1 MKGFFA
7 NTMGALLFLCGA
19 IAFFLNNQHEMKDS
33 GIETIAAIA
42 TAPGEGAVAIVR
54 VSGPDSLGIADRIF
68 QGTHPPPSARPG
80 GSFVHGLIAGEQ
92 EVADE
97 VILLIYR
104 EPRSYTREDSVEIQ
118 GHGGAAATRRILRA
132 VLAAG
137 ARLAE
142 PGEFTKRA
150 FLNGRIDLVQAEAV
164 LDLIRAR
171 TDRAAQAALEQIS
184 GILSAAFNR
193 IFDDTLVACGDLEA
207 SLDFSEDDMP
217 PTLLQDVAGHLMEI
231 EADYNKLLD
240 SWDEGHILRDGARVA
255 IVGQPN
261 VGKSTLL
268 NALLGKDRAIVT
280 PLAGTTRDT
289 IEEQMVINGYP
300 VLLIDTAGL
309 RDSSCLI
316 ESEGIRRTRDCIS
329 QSDVIIFVLDGS
341 HPFSQDDMQQLKSM
355 PKSKTII
362 ALNKSDV
369 SINETYDSLATDW
382 SVTVISA
389 AKQVGL
395 EALKNRILKI
405 AGIQGAIPHQAVIAE
420 RHRRL
425 LISAHK
431 DLVEARLLLAR
442 TIPDPA
448 LAASRLRLSL
458 ETLGTGTGR
467 IYHEELLN
475 NIFSRFCIGK

>member
-1 MKGFFA
+1 
-7 NTMGALLFLCGA
+7 
-19 IAFFLNNQHEMKDS
+19 MKDS

-68 QGTHPPPSARPG
+68 RGTPPLPSARPG

-104 EPRSYTREDSVEIQ
+104 SPHSYTREDCVEIQ

-137 ARLAE
+137 ARPAE

-171 TDRAAQAALEQIS
+171 TDRAAQTALEQIS
-184 GILSAAFNR
+184 GTLSAAFNR
-193 IFDDTLVACGDLEA
+193 LYDTTLVACGDLEA

-217 PTLLQDVAGHLMEI
+217 PTLLQDVAGQLKEI
-231 EADYNKLLD
+231 EADFRKLLA

-268 NALLGKDRAIVT
+268 NALLGKERAIVT

-289 IEEQMVINGYP
+289 IEEQIVIDGYP
-300 VLLIDTAGL
+300 VLLVDTAGL

-316 ESEGIRRTRDCIS
+316 ESEGIRRTRDCIAK
-329 QSDVIIFVLDGS
+329 SDVIVYVLDGS
-341 HPFSQDDMQQLKSM
+341 IPFSKDHELQLQSM

-362 ALNKSDV
+362 ALNKSDLP
-369 SINETYDSLATDW
+369 INETHKSSATDW
-382 SVTVISA
+382 SVINISA
-389 AKQVGL
+389 AKQEGL
-395 EALKNRILKI
+395 EALKSRILRT
-405 AGIQGAIPHQAVIAE
+405 AGIQGALPHQAVIAE

-431 DLVEARLLLAR
+431 DLVQAGLLLAR
-442 TIPDPA
+442 TTPDPA

-458 ETLGTGTGR
+458 ETLGTVTGR
-467 IYHEELLN
+467 VYHEELLN
-475 NIFSRFCIGK
+475 NIFGRFCIGK

>member
-1 MKGFFA
+1 M
-7 NTMGALLFLCGA
+7 T
-19 IAFFLNNQHEMKDS
+19 ET

-54 VSGPDSLGIADRIF
+54 VSGPDSLAIADRIF
-68 QGTHPPPSARPG
+68 DGKGARPSTRPG
-80 GSFVHGLIAGEQ
+80 GSFVHGLIAGDQ
-92 EVADE
+92 GVADE

-104 EPRSYTREDSVEIQ
+104 APNSYTREDSIEIQ
-118 GHGGAAATRRILRA
+118 GHGGSAAIQRILRA
-132 VLAAG
+132 VLSAG

-184 GILSAAFNR
+184 GTLSTAFNGLY
-193 IFDDTLVACGDLEA
+193 DNTLSACGDLES
-207 SLDFSEDDMP
+207 SLDFSEDEMP
-217 PTLLQDVAGHLMEI
+217 PTLLKDVAQKLRTI
-231 EADYNKLLD
+231 EVDFRKLLD
-240 SWDEGHILRDGARVA
+240 SWDDGHILRDGARVA

-268 NALLGKDRAIVT
+268 NALLGRERAIVT

-289 IEEQMVINGYP
+289 IEEHIVINGYE
-300 VLLIDTAGL
+300 VRLIDTAGL

-316 ESEGIRRTRDCIS
+316 ESEGIRRTRDTIN
-329 QSDVIIFVLDGS
+329 QSDVIIYVIDGS
-341 HPFSQDDMQQLKSM
+341 CPFSSDDAQQIKTA
-355 PKSKTII
+355 PRSKTII
-362 ALNKSDV
+362 AINKSD
-369 SINETYDSLATDW
+369 ITIDKTLKPLATDW
-382 SVTVISA
+382 SAIFISATRKEGLDELRNLIIKTLGVHGSLPHRAVIS
-389 AKQVGL
+389 
-395 EALKNRILKI
+395 
-405 AGIQGAIPHQAVIAE
+405 E

-431 DLVEARLLLAR
+431 DVVEAGMLLSR
-442 TIPDPA
+442 PTPDPA
-448 LAASRLRLSL
+448 LAASRLRLAL
-458 ETLGTGTGR
+458 ETLGTATGR

>member
-1 MKGFFA
+1 M
-7 NTMGALLFLCGA
+7 N
-19 IAFFLNNQHEMKDS
+19 DS

-54 VSGPDSLGIADRIF
+54 VSGPDSLAIADRIF
-68 QGTHPPPSARPG
+68 NGRGPLPSTRPG
-80 GSFVHGLIAGEQ
+80 GAFLHGLITGEH

-104 EPRSYTREDSVEIQ
+104 APNSYTREDSIEIQ
-118 GHGGAAATRRILRA
+118 GHGGSAAIQRILRA
-132 VLAAG
+132 VLSAG

-184 GILSAAFNR
+184 GTLSTAFNGLY
-193 IFDDTLVACGDLEA
+193 DNTLSACGDLES
-207 SLDFSEDDMP
+207 SLDFSEDEMP
-217 PTLLQDVAGHLMEI
+217 TTLLMDVAQKLRAI
-231 EADYNKLLD
+231 EADFREMLD
-240 SWDEGHILRDGARVA
+240 SWDEGHILRDGALVA

-268 NALLGKDRAIVT
+268 NALLGRERAIVT

-289 IEEQMVINGYP
+289 IEEHIVINGYE
-300 VLLIDTAGL
+300 VRLIDTAGL

-316 ESEGIRRTRDCIS
+316 ESEGIRRTRDTLN
-329 QSDVIIFVLDGS
+329 QSDVIIYVIDGS
-341 HPFSQDDMQQLKSM
+341 IEFSKDDQQQLKAI
-355 PKSKTII
+355 PKAKTII
-362 ALNKSDV
+362 AVNKSD
-369 SINETYDSLATDW
+369 IRTDDTIKSLATDW
-382 SVTVISA
+382 SVTYISALEKDGLNELRDLIVKTLGVHGHPPHRAVIS
-389 AKQVGL
+389 
-395 EALKNRILKI
+395 
-405 AGIQGAIPHQAVIAE
+405 E

-431 DLVEARLLLAR
+431 DVVEAGLLLAR
-442 TIPDPA
+442 PTPDPA
-448 LAASRLRLSL
+448 LAASRLRLAL
-458 ETLGTGTGR
+458 ETLGTATGR
-467 IYHEELLN
+467 IYHDELLN